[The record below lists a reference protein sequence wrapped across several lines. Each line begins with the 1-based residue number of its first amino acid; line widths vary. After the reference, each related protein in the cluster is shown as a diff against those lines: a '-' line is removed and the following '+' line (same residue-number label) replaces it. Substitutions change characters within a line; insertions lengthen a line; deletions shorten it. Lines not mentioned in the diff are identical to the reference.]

1 MLDAFKD
8 IAKIGMGALWLSR
21 ENLKKISDDLAQM
34 SKASKEEG
42 ERLFQEME
50 KSRDEYKKKLETT
63 VQDMVK
69 KALDETGLVRKAE
82 VEEMKRK
89 IEDLEARVGK
99 TPPHPR
105 PDTD

>member
-69 KALDETGLVRKAE
+69 KALDEAGLVRKSE
-82 VEEMKRK
+82 VDELKHK

-99 TPPHPR
+99 APPYPR